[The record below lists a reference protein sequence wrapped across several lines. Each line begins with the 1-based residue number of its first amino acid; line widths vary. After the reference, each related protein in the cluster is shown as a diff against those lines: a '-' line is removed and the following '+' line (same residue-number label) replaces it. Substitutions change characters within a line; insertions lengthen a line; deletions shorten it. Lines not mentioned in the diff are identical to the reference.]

1 MTIKSSGE
9 LGIGEI
15 NAEFN
20 RGNDLNAYRGV
31 QWWTEGG
38 STGNFSSGLRY
49 GFRRRFDLW
58 SASKRQEARIDH
70 QNRRDWFDENGAK
83 KGSAQFSRRNSRL
96 AANPNEIAGNLRFRG
111 ITSTQRNRSRF
122 SVTVLSSRTSSE
134 S

>member
-38 STGNFSSGLRY
+38 STGNFSSGQISMLEFY
-49 GFRRRFDLW
+49 GKK
-58 SASKRQEARIDH
+58 ASLPRPPTIELLIVGGGGCGGSGGRGVGATGGGGAGGMITTTI
-70 QNRRDWFDENGAK
+70 NGFS
-83 KGSAQFSRRNSRL
+83 GSV
-96 AANPNEIAGNLRFRG
+96 
-111 ITSTQRNRSRF
+111 
-122 SVTVLSSRTSSE
+122 SVGCCIVTGKQIERAHV
-134 S
+134 